1 MLRMVES
8 KRECRLEKVSN
19 GTDVTLIKIMED
31 VYLKS
36 DKNRKI
42 KPERQGE

>member
-1 MLRMVES
+1 MVDS
-8 KRECRLEKVSN
+8 KIECSLEKVSN
-19 GTDVTLIKIMED
+19 VTDVTLIKIMKD

-42 KPERQGE
+42 KPEREGE